1 MRSLILLLAIGA
13 IAGCEGPKGDK
24 GDKGDSGA
32 PGPAD
37 AVTFLSQP
45 VQGPQTIATFDL
57 EPQKIYWFAIQQ
69 TCART
74 TKTESRPVSS
84 GFFGG
89 SGPIVNARWEIT
101 QEGDLKLTTRS
112 TGCYF
117 VVWKPIE
124 ERRQR

>member
-1 MRSLILLLAIGA
+1 MRSLTMLLAIGA

-24 GDKGDSGA
+24 GDTGA
-32 PGPAD
+32 PGPAE

-69 TCART
+69 SCASH

-84 GFFGG
+84 GFIGG

-101 QEGDLKLTTRS
+101 QEGDLRLTTRT

-124 ERRQR
+124 ERR